1 MFQKMRTASFN
12 ILLVIDVFS
21 RKGAAEV
28 VPDKTGPSLVTT
40 LKVCFRRLGG
50 KPATNTLPGTSNAGY
65 ALCAT

>member
-1 MFQKMRTASFN
+1 MFQKMGAASFN

-40 LKVCFRRLGG
+40 LKVCFRRIGS
-50 KPATNTLPGTSNAGY
+50 KPAASTL
-65 ALCAT
+65 C